1 MGEVR
6 DVLLVLS
13 IGVVA
18 LLSHWVFIVAMKSS
32 MVVRAVVEVL
42 RIVEHIVVAM
52 FKLIIIS
59 MMRV

>member
-6 DVLLVLS
+6 DVFLVLG
-13 IGVVA
+13 IGVMA
-18 LLSHWVFIVAMKSS
+18 FTSHWVVIVAMKSS

>member
-6 DVLLVLS
+6 NVLLVLS

>member
-6 DVLLVLS
+6 NVLLVLS

-18 LLSHWVFIVAMKSS
+18 LLSHWVVIVAMKSS

-52 FKLIIIS
+52 LKLIIIS

>member
-6 DVLLVLS
+6 NVLLVLG
-13 IGVVA
+13 IRVMA
-18 LLSHWVFIVAMKSS
+18 FTSHWVVIVAMKSS